1 MPATL
6 DSDCMRCSVVVPV
19 YNKARYIADS
29 LSSVLQQRCDD
40 FEVVLIDDG
49 STDGS
54 ADLARSFG
62 DPRVHVHSQTN
73 AGVSAARNAG
83 IARARGDLVFFFDAD
98 DWMHPDYLR
107 VQLEQARRFPQVAF
121 FATRF
126 LRFSADVA
134 VPPPWELAEP
144 AVGRLVDDLPAA
156 WRKGQTFITSSVA
169 MRRHVLL
176 AMQPCFP
183 PGESK
188 GEDMDLWFRMAE
200 RGPLCMTDMPL
211 IGYREG
217 APGSLSV
224 QLADAVFPPYLQRM
238 EERAR
243 AGAMSA
249 SLARSS
255 LRFVAEARTTE
266 ARVLVGQGQRF
277 AAMRCLARAGAA
289 ARRPRWWLSWLM
301 VALFPAAAV
310 ARWESGRISRTQARL

>member
-1 MPATL
+1 MPVTL

-54 ADLARSFG
+54 ADMVRSFG

-107 VQLEQARRFPQVAF
+107 VRLEQARRFPQVAF

-156 WRKGQTFITSSVA
+156 WRKRQTFITSSVA
-169 MRRHVLL
+169 IRRDTLL

-188 GEDMDLWFRMAE
+188 GEDMDLWFRVAE
-200 RGPLCMTDMPL
+200 RGPLCMTDVPL
-211 IGYREG
+211 VGYREG
-217 APGSLSV
+217 SPGSLSL
-224 QLADAVFPPYLQRM
+224 QQAEALFPPYLQRM

-249 SLARSS
+249 SVARSS
-255 LRFVAEARTTE
+255 LRFVAEARTTQ
-266 ARVLVGQGQRF
+266 ARVLLAQGR
-277 AAMRCLARAGAA
+277 RLAGVRYLAKASAA
-289 ARRPRWWLSWLM
+289 AGRPRSWLSWLM
-301 VALFPAAAV
+301 AASFPANAI
-310 ARWESGRISRTQARL
+310 ARWEQSRILRTQARR